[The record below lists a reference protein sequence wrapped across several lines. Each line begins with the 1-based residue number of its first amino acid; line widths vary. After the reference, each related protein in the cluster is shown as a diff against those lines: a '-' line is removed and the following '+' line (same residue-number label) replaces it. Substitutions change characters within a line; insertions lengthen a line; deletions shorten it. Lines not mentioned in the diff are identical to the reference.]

1 MSKKNI
7 DVIESNIRTD
17 ITTSNIKKQ
26 INKSYTKTAIKD
38 LKKQL
43 KKRSVEKDGYE
54 ITKHIADGHAAS
66 VFLAQ
71 KDDKDYVLKIMA
83 PSLFPGRIMYRLFFQ
98 EEHGYY
104 DKNAVDAAFW
114 RGKLVNRIT
123 KQFDSD
129 IDILDMVEQSKEFNG
144 FYRQFI
150 KHESAKTLEEKAYVL
165 EKATKLKDFFNE
177 IGMPSWSFNPDYP
190 FYRQRSDNLRLNKEK
205 LIIIDY
211 ESAVLT
217 PRKEGGLDLDPVD
230 FDSVGKY
237 IGNNKQNLVDC
248 LGGEEFKVMEES
260 LEKCKHYTELWHSGE
275 KRTLQRIMSK
285 KELQKT
291 IDNLVSEGILLKE
304 ETGNLNSN
312 EMTNYVLKNLGVH
325 LGIGFTVGLFTGP
338 IPVGLFPRG
347 AWTIGNRIYHEI
359 KRNKEKA
366 KIHSI
371 GVLGW
376 SSIPIP
382 VMNYFGYLLPLKKI
396 NETNALVYG
405 EHITRVMKGKSLG
418 EYLNSKGK
426 VTRGLVKK
434 AIIPKDK
441 RSFYEKNEAKN
452 EY

>member
-1 MSKKNI
+1 MKDETMKKA
-7 DVIESNIRTD
+7 VR
-17 ITTSNIKKQ
+17 
-26 INKSYTKTAIKD
+26 D

-43 KKRSVEKDGYE
+43 KYKSVEKEGYE
-54 ITKHIADGHAAS
+54 LTRHVADGHAGS
-66 VFLAQ
+66 VFAAR
-71 KDDKDYVLKIMA
+71 KAGEDYALKIMS
-83 PSLFPGRIMYRLFFQ
+83 PKLFPGGLMYRLFFQ
-98 EEHGYY
+98 ERHGYY
-104 DKNAVDAAFW
+104 DDNAVEAAYW
-114 RGKLVNRIT
+114 RGKVANRVTRLV
-123 KQFDSD
+123 DSE
-129 IDILDMVEQSKEFNG
+129 IEILDTHEKSKEFKG
-144 FYRQFI
+144 FYRRFI
-150 KHESAKTLEEKAYVL
+150 KHESAKTSEEAELVL
-165 EKATKLKDFFNE
+165 EKVTKLKDFFNE

-190 FYRQRSDNLRLNKEK
+190 FFKDRKDNMRLNGKK
-205 LIIIDY
+205 MIIIDY

-217 PRKEGGLDLDPVD
+217 PSKDGFMDLDPVD
-230 FDSVGKY
+230 FDSVARYISEHQIGLADKLGK
-237 IGNNKQNLVDC
+237 
-248 LGGEEFKVMEES
+248 EEFEVLTGS
-260 LEKCKHYTELWHSGE
+260 LEKCKHYTELWHSSE
-275 KRTLQRIMSK
+275 KRTLQKIMSK

-291 IDNLVSEGILLKE
+291 IDNLVNEGILLKE

-325 LGIGFTVGLFTGP
+325 LAIGFTVGLFTGP